1 MNPFATVWVAIIT
14 IIFILPTNPG
24 GVPWNDEFD
33 WKLVN
38 YAPLVTGAV
47 ILAVGIWWL
56 RQRAQHVHRTA
67 PHDRG
72 DRRGA
77 RRAPSAGTPALAPQ
91 T

>member
-1 MNPFATVWVAIIT
+1 VWVAIIT
-14 IIFILPTNPG
+14 VIFILPTNPG

-47 ILAVGIWWL
+47 ILAVAIWWL
-56 RQRAQHVHRTA
+56 LSARNTFTGPRHTIAEIDA
-67 PHDRG
+67 ELGEPHGG
-72 DRRGA
+72 D
-77 RRAPSAGTPALAPQ
+77 PALAPQ